1 MAHAARTIVR
11 RLGLA
16 VTDNLRVLSVRFE
29 LDIRAMV
36 FVSGDSFSLLEG
48 LEACWVI
55 EVSPSTFK
63 ARRRQILLVNGFFNA
78 ATTYSAI

>member
-1 MAHAARTIVR
+1 MARAARTIVR
-11 RLGLA
+11 RLGFA

-48 LEACWVI
+48 LEAC
-55 EVSPSTFK
+55 
-63 ARRRQILLVNGFFNA
+63 
-78 ATTYSAI
+78 